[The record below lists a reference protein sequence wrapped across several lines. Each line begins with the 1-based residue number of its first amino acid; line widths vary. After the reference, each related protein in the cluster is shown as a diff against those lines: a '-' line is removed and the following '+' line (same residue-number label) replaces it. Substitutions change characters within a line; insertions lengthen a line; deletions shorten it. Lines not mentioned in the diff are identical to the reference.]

1 MLTVL
6 QEFVFDRY
14 KESSD
19 DYMVQARKITFG
31 LKGNKNL
38 RDRLFSGALHGLELV
53 YADDKV
59 RQSCCLVELMAA
71 M

>member
-1 MLTVL
+1 MTIL

-14 KESSD
+14 KESND

-31 LKGNKNL
+31 LKGNKSL

-59 RQSCCLVELMAA
+59 RRA
-71 M
+71 